1 MIDSKLLKQKEELT
15 QSKEIHFLDVEN
27 NYRFERKFTIPIHRS
42 VKSLVRIIKENRTF
56 FREVFQQRKIN
67 NIYFDT
73 VGYNDYFD
81 NVLGVSDRKKIRI
94 RWYGEMFGKIE
105 KPILEIKIK
114 KGLVGDKWSY
124 KLKPFILDNNFL
136 SDDIQKVFLISNLP
150 LPILES
156 LKMVFPSLLNSYQRR
171 YFLSADKK
179 FRATLDFE
187 LQYHKIENRFNNFNL
202 KPSLDPNKIVELKYK
217 LEHDNLANKV
227 TTQFP
232 FRLNK
237 NSKYVNGI
245 NTIKQ
250 FPQ

>member
-94 RWYGEMFGKIE
+94 RWS
-105 KPILEIKIK
+105 
-114 KGLVGDKWSY
+114 VW
-124 KLKPFILDNNFL
+124 L
-136 SDDIQKVFLISNLP
+136 SC
-150 LPILES
+150 
-156 LKMVFPSLLNSYQRR
+156 Y
-171 YFLSADKK
+171 
-179 FRATLDFE
+179 
-187 LQYHKIENRFNNFNL
+187 
-202 KPSLDPNKIVELKYK
+202 
-217 LEHDNLANKV
+217 
-227 TTQFP
+227 
-232 FRLNK
+232 
-237 NSKYVNGI
+237 
-245 NTIKQ
+245 
-250 FPQ
+250 